1 MFERVITQ
9 TIQRISSDVLRDRQ
23 SVPLIEILEDERI
36 PSRFKPFFA
45 TEVRWWLYNDA
56 LARSANKRFDVA
68 HPEVASLLDYLEQ
81 VMFRHA
87 RFEHDEFVSTL
98 DGAVKLTFNY
108 LCRPQTT
115 LKWYIFRGQPV
126 KPLSEVMLRFESFLD
141 YEYIGNVFAE
151 WVERKVRERA
161 TFEAISATEF
171 ERIIRRIDDQILL
184 SCTVDEL
191 LGLLDPIFDFIG
203 EGDERNVPLDALII
217 FFDDKNIARLVDHL
231 ERYRESDPLVSRARF
246 VGILEEL
253 LTSAEENPEADF
265 SSVYQNDELDDI
277 VQRHLEA
284 EGKLAPNPPAP
295 DVAAQPIAV
304 DSIAEN
310 PIADEPVAA
319 DFIAANP
326 IVDEPVAADSIAE
339 NPIADESLAD
349 APIVDEP
356 TADHSIE
363 ENPIADEPIAEELI
377 VDESAD
383 ADLQTDAPP
392 LEEQTIDELIAA
404 ESIAEERF
412 AEEADANEKATGS
425 GSTPSS
431 SGASRG
437 AIPDEAIADDPTIDE
452 SDSDDWS
459 LDDEPSEEVDDED
472 LIIGDDFVAVRL
484 PAESTEDADD
494 IPDIEFD
501 DEDDPWDVSEPTRDE
516 EKDAAPIGD
525 EPTDDKPSTDEPFAE
540 PSDSVEN
547 EPDIVEHANV
557 GWSPLTD
564 ADRVGEPASI
574 DDVVSTL
581 EASAAGVDEV
591 AANAPSGAPAL
602 QPIGLDPMLER
613 KVLKKVFNRDRAAY
627 DEAMA
632 RLSTAETWRQAS
644 QVLDELFIRF
654 DVDPYSRTALRFT
667 DSIYTRYVPKSHN

>member
-284 EGKLAPNPPAP
+284 EGKLAPTTPAP
-295 DVAAQPIAV
+295 DVAPQPSAV
-304 DSIAEN
+304 ES
-310 PIADEPVAA
+310 IADEPVAA
-319 DFIAANP
+319 DFNAQ
-326 IVDEPVAADSIAE
+326 
-339 NPIADESLAD
+339 NPIADE
-349 APIVDEP
+349 PIAED
-356 TADHSIE
+356 SIE

-383 ADLQTDAPP
+383 ADLETDAPP

-412 AEEADANEKATGS
+412 AEEADANEKTTGS

-484 PAESTEDADD
+484 PAESTEDTDD

-581 EASAAGVDEV
+581 EASAAGADEV
-591 AANAPSGAPAL
+591 AANAPSGGPAL

>member
-9 TIQRISSDVLRDRQ
+9 TIQRISSEVLRDRQ
-23 SVPLIEILEDERI
+23 SVPLTEILEDERI

-56 LARSANKRFDVA
+56 LARSANKRFDVD

-203 EGDERNVPLDALII
+203 EGEAQFVPLDALII

-231 ERYRESDPLVSRARF
+231 ERYRETDALVSRARF

-284 EGKLAPNPPAP
+284 EGKFAQHHT
-295 DVAAQPIAV
+295 AADA
-304 DSIAEN
+304 A
-310 PIADEPVAA
+310 PVAIRE
-319 DFIAANP
+319 DR
-326 IVDEPVAADSIAE
+326 VAHE
-339 NPIADESLAD
+339 
-349 APIVDEP
+349 
-356 TADHSIE
+356 
-363 ENPIADEPIAEELI
+363 
-377 VDESAD
+377 
-383 ADLQTDAPP
+383 P
-392 LEEQTIDELIAA
+392 LEVPT
-404 ESIAEERF
+404 
-412 AEEADANEKATGS
+412 
-425 GSTPSS
+425 STPSREPPTVPEPEAS
-431 SGASRG
+431 VEAAAGIPPEAPRDLSAAPAAPDLSAAPDSVTEPAQPEVAAVYAVEVDALVGGTERAAPEVADVDEDETGAADTSGAL
-437 AIPDEAIADDPTIDE
+437 TE
-452 SDSDDWS
+452 SQVPEMD
-459 LDDEPSEEVDDED
+459 D
-472 LIIGDDFVAVRL
+472 LIAGDAPFDDSARLGDDDLDTAL
-484 PAESTEDADD
+484 
-494 IPDIEFD
+494 
-501 DEDDPWDVSEPTRDE
+501 
-516 EKDAAPIGD
+516 AAP
-525 EPTDDKPSTDEPFAE
+525 TT
-540 PSDSVEN
+540 
-547 EPDIVEHANV
+547 PDVLEHANV
-557 GWSPLTD
+557 GTLESSD
-564 ADRVGEPASI
+564 AGDLDDAASI

-581 EASAAGVDEV
+581 EESPAGIDEV
-591 AANAPSGAPAL
+591 ITDVSAGIASEGDIAASRDNEPVQAPRVEPASV
-602 QPIGLDPMLER
+602 QSVGLDPMLER
-613 KVLKKVFNRDRAAY
+613 KVLKKIFNRDRSAY
-627 DEAMA
+627 DEAMM
-632 RLSTAETWRQAS
+632 RLAGATTWRQAS
-644 QVLDELFIRF
+644 QVLDEIFIRF

-667 DSIYTRYVPKSHN
+667 DSIYTRYVPTSHN